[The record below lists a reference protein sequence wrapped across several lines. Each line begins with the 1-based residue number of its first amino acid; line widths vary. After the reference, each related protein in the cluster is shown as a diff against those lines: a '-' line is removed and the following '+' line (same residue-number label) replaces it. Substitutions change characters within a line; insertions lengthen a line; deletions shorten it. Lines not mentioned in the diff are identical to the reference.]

1 MTAKRTKYLKGKD
14 YAVGLTSRGY
24 IFEFS
29 LEDWELVTKWSW
41 SVDPRGYLAAT
52 VNNCHKTLHN
62 YLMNPSKGFVVD
74 HVNGNKLDNRRTNLR
89 ICTPHQNS
97 FNSCVS
103 KNNKL
108 GVKGVSLTPHGRYRA
123 RIMVNRKE
131 IRLGHFEKIE
141 DAITARKKAEKKYFG
156 EYARNLNRGS
166 IMTKAEAI
174 EFLTEQRDLRLVGYD
189 DSKPA
194 ESDFDRWQLAQAE
207 MFQKVIDWL
216 EEIDEINK

>member
-1 MTAKRTKYLKGKD
+1 MIAKRTKYLKGRD

-29 LEDWELVTKWSW
+29 LEDWEEVTKWSW

-52 VNNCHKTLHN
+52 VNRRHETLHN
-62 YLMNPSKGFVVD
+62 FLMKPSKGLVVD
-74 HVNGNKLDNRRTNLR
+74 HINGDKLDNRRTNLR
-89 ICTPHQNS
+89 ICTPRQNS

-141 DAITARKKAEKKYFG
+141 DAIAARKKAEKKYFG
-156 EYARNLNRGS
+156 EYARN
-166 IMTKAEAI
+166 
-174 EFLTEQRDLRLVGYD
+174 
-189 DSKPA
+189 
-194 ESDFDRWQLAQAE
+194 
-207 MFQKVIDWL
+207 
-216 EEIDEINK
+216 